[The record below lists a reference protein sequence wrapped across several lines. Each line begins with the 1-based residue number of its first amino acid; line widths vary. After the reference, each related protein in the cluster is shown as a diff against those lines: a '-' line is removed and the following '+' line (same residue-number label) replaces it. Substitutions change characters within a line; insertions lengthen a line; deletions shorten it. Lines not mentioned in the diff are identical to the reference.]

1 MGDVIRRTAAAED
14 IFTDVRNTHANA
26 LGKGGLWHSI
36 AEARLGPVVK
46 LIDMV
51 EERYQTALKAL
62 APLTAAL
69 DDMDDRADALLS
81 RISDNIWNDVG
92 RPTHDPALTLLF
104 PGGIGYYTEG
114 PDDEQPD
121 RMELLAELLEAN
133 LHPKLDLA
141 RVRHYAAEI
150 RDAAQEFAG
159 LVELHGTARRR
170 VELLGRIRV
179 AVARS
184 AHVELAGVKRCYKAE
199 GFGEAEIHTVI
210 PDHGGGA
217 QSKVG

>member
-14 IFTDVRNTHANA
+14 IFADVRSTHANA
-26 LGKGGLWHSI
+26 LAKGGLWHSI

-46 LIDMV
+46 LIDRV
-51 EERYQTALKAL
+51 EERYQTALKTL

-69 DDMDDRADALLS
+69 DDMDDRADELLS

-92 RPTHDPALTLLF
+92 RPAHDPALALLF

-141 RVRHYAAEI
+141 RIRRYAAEI
-150 RDAAQEFAG
+150 RDAAQEYAG

-210 PDHGGGA
+210 PDHGA
-217 QSKVG
+217 AAKVG

>member
-14 IFTDVRNTHANA
+14 IFADVRSTHANA
-26 LGKGGLWHSI
+26 LAKGGLWHSI

-46 LIDMV
+46 LIDRV
-51 EERYQTALKAL
+51 EERYQAALKAL

-69 DDMDDRADALLS
+69 DDMDDRADELLS
-81 RISDNIWNDVG
+81 RISDDIWNDVG
-92 RPTHDPALTLLF
+92 RPAHDPALALLF

-133 LHPKLDLA
+133 LHPKLELA
-141 RVRHYAAEI
+141 RVRRYAAEI
-150 RDAAQEFAG
+150 RDAAQEYAG

-210 PDHGGGA
+210 PDHGIA
-217 QSKVG
+217 AKVG

>member
-14 IFTDVRNTHANA
+14 IFADVRSTHANA
-26 LGKGGLWHSI
+26 LARGGLWHSI

-46 LIDMV
+46 LIDRV
-51 EERYQTALKAL
+51 EERYQTALKTL

-69 DDMDDRADALLS
+69 DDMDDRADELLS

-92 RPTHDPALTLLF
+92 RPAHDPALALLF

-133 LHPKLDLA
+133 LHPKLDLT
-141 RVRHYAAEI
+141 RVRRYAAEI
-150 RDAAQEFAG
+150 RDAAQEYAG

-210 PDHGGGA
+210 PDHGTGA